1 MIRIASLAFGSLLAL
16 ACSNGSSGPA
26 TPGTTG
32 ETPNMPGEVPNSETP
47 TPGGGTVTLTDKVAS
62 LDALQAETYLS
73 KMAPAVVG
81 RVLNTDERGLVTAK
95 GGAAI
100 GSVVSGWLKE
110 PGFIRSAR
118 RFVELGLQVSG
129 TLNGVD
135 FDLPGNLVE
144 YVVTNNRPWSEIL
157 TSETCYDAA
166 LQPIAC
172 DTGAPYT
179 AGVLTTRAY
188 LISRASRFNLT
199 RSSALMKNFACQVY
213 PQAEELQPKIVK
225 ERLIPMFQANTP
237 EEQTDDRAKSGFGNG
252 LGCYGCHGQFSLHSQ
267 LYVKFNSAGQYKAE
281 ATGLQDPEGELGRSL
296 DGLMA
301 SHLQDPA
308 EASAE
313 RSNMFG
319 QDVENLKAA
328 ARVVATQA
336 TFAPCAARRFLDF
349 TLGVQSGAIEYDAAI
364 FDQVVAAAKAVQ
376 PDPTLPEI
384 VMHLLTHPTVVTSV
398 VDSLTGAAP

>member
-1 MIRIASLAFGSLLAL
+1 
-16 ACSNGSSGPA
+16 
-26 TPGTTG
+26 
-32 ETPNMPGEVPNSETP
+32 
-47 TPGGGTVTLTDKVAS
+47 
-62 LDALQAETYLS
+62 LQAETYLG
-73 KMAPAVVG
+73 KMAPPVVG
-81 RVLNTDERGLVTAK
+81 RVLNADERALVTEK

-110 PGFIRSAR
+110 PGFVKSAR

-144 YVVTNNRPWSEIL
+144 YVVTSNRPWSEIL
-157 TSETCYDAA
+157 TSESCYDAA

-188 LISRASRFNLT
+188 LISRSSRFNLT

-213 PQAEELQPKIVK
+213 PQEETLQPKIIK

-252 LGCYGCHGQFSLHSQ
+252 LGCYSCHGQFSLHAQ
-267 LYVKFNSAGQYKAE
+267 LYVKFNSAGLYKAE
-281 ATGLQDPEGELGRSL
+281 ATGLQDPDGELGRSL
-296 DGLMA
+296 GGLMA
-301 SHLQDPA
+301 SHLQNA
-308 EASAE
+308 TEAASE
-313 RSNMFG
+313 HSNMFG

-328 ARVVATQA
+328 AKVVANQA

-349 TLGVQSGAIEYDAAI
+349 ALGVQSGSIEYDAAI
-364 FDQVVAAAKAVQ
+364 FDQVVTAAKAVQ
-376 PDPTLPEI
+376 PELTLPEI

-398 VDSLTGAAP
+398 VDSLTGVAP